1 MKRKTLLF
9 FATLASVISLAFSA
23 TACDSF
29 PKDTSNQSSP
39 PPTIQEEWGTVH
51 TIQAA
56 YTRAQ
61 SLGYSGTLEEFIA
74 SISGKDGLTPHIG
87 ENGNWWI
94 GETDLG
100 VKAEGVD
107 GEDGA
112 DGEDGVNGLTP
123 HIGEN
128 GNWWI
133 GETDLG
139 VKAEGEDGEDL
150 TACTH
155 EYSTWEVGIAAICE
169 SMGYSERSCSLCG
182 NIEYKFFAPKGH
194 IFSDWTDLIFTE
206 TTYIQ
211 YATCMECGLSK
222 IQVVNSE
229 CNHEN
234 IYEDSRHEP
243 TCTNDGYVF
252 HICYD
257 CGATVDKEVVPATG
271 HQFTDGVCSV
281 CGEHSEEAE
290 PPVEECEHE
299 NVREKIR
306 NEATCTVDGYV
317 SYVCSD
323 CGVTVKEWDIPAT
336 GHDFLAEDG
345 TYGEYCNNCGEYC
358 THGTLTEEGY
368 CVECNTYIGWDM
380 ACKHDKV
387 YEERVE
393 ATCTEEGCIFYI
405 CNECSFTVDKKVIPA
420 TGHDFLTEDGT
431 YREYCNNCGEYCTH
445 GTLTEEGYCVDC
457 NAFVDLD
464 TECQHGYN
472 EKGVCVYCG
481 LVCKHEN
488 IYEDICEPSCTGDGY
503 IIHICS
509 DCGGVIEKW
518 VISATGHNKTYE
530 EYVEPTCTEDGY
542 VYYFC
547 FECGLIVSEEVL
559 PATGHDFLT
568 EDGTYREY
576 CNNCGAYCTHESLT
590 EEGYCVGC
598 YTFVV
603 WNKKCQHENLYEEDY
618 YEPTCTEDGYVYY
631 VCYDCGELVSEE
643 VIPATGHS
651 ETYEEYVEAT
661 CTEDGGIFQICYDC
675 GDTVSEE
682 IIPATGHQ
690 MNDRGGCNNC
700 DYCTHIET
708 QSVRTEA
715 TCTQNGV
722 DSVCCVN
729 CNLIFE
735 YTEIPTTGHQYED
748 GICNICGAG
757 DYTGF
762 VLNGCYENA
771 DADER
776 FFFKGNKVEA
786 SKYGYK
792 AGLATYEIRGN
803 IIYFDWYY
811 IASGYTALVYESV
824 IEIGENYYTVINIYG
839 YSLTSYL
846 VESEEEPCFHENM
859 SVETVVANCMEYGY
873 TQYTCADCGDSYKD
887 DYTETRLHEY
897 GEDGSCV
904 YCEYALDTTCN
915 HENTYTEI
923 DEPTCIENGYVWNIC
938 YECGE
943 ILDEEMLAVTDHRL
957 NDQGACDYCGYCAHT
972 TTKIQHIAVT
982 CNFAGYTRV
991 SCVNCQEDVKY
1002 IASPA
1007 LGHQYE
1013 NGVCGVCGA
1022 KDYTGTVLN
1031 GYYEMVRDDG
1041 ETYGF
1046 LFKDNAV
1053 YIVENR
1059 MVVVELGYAIT
1070 CEVQGNDVVLIA
1082 QNGSEE
1088 EKLSGIII
1096 LGDGYITFGN
1106 NASGFVTFNLTELEE
1121 EICVHENLVSGETV
1135 APTCSNYG
1143 YTTYTCADC
1152 ETTFNIYDYDTGWL
1166 PHEYGEDGCCV
1177 YCGEEC
1183 DHRYENEGVCVYCGL
1198 ACKHEDTFDA
1208 SGEAT
1213 CTEDGFSCRVCN
1225 NCGDTISE
1233 EVIPATGHQLNSDT
1247 GLCDICFEKV

>member
-23 TACDSF
+23 TACDSS
-29 PKDTSNQSSP
+29 PKDTSNQSST
-39 PPTIQEEWGTVH
+39 PTIQEEWGTVH

-87 ENGNWWI
+87 
-94 GETDLG
+94 
-100 VKAEGVD
+100 A
-107 GEDGA
+107 
-112 DGEDGVNGLTP
+112 
-123 HIGEN
+123 N

-150 TACTH
+150 TACAH
-155 EYSTWEVGIAAICE
+155 EYSTWKVGVAATCE

-182 NIEYKFFAPKGH
+182 NIEYKFFAPEGH
-194 IFSDWTDLIFTE
+194 IFTDWMNLILTE
-206 TTYIQ
+206 ATYMQ

-234 IYEDSRHEP
+234 IYEDSRYEP
-243 TCTNDGYVF
+243 TCTNDGYIF

-257 CGATVDKEVVPATG
+257 CGSTVDKEVVSATG

-281 CGEHSEEAE
+281 CGEHSEEVE

-306 NEATCTVDGYV
+306 NEATCTEDGYV

-323 CGVTVKEWDIPAT
+323 CGVTVKEWEIAAT

-358 THGTLTEEGY
+358 THETLTEEGY
-368 CVECNTYIGWDM
+368 CVECNIYRLDM

-387 YEERVE
+387 DEERVE
-393 ATCTEEGCIFYI
+393 ATCTEDGYILYI
-405 CNECSFTVDKKVIPA
+405 CVACDAIVDKEIVGSATGHEWISEVAYQPTCTEDGIVRCFCSYCGHVEYEEVIPA
-420 TGHDFLTEDGT
+420 MGHDFLTEDST
-431 YREYCNNCGEYCTH
+431 YGEYCSNCNAYCAH
-445 GTLTEEGYCVDC
+445 GTLTEEGYCGDC
-457 NAFVDLD
+457 YTFIGWNA
-464 TECQHGYN
+464 TCQ
-472 EKGVCVYCG
+472 
-481 LVCKHEN
+481 HEN
-488 IYEDICEPSCTGDGY
+488 IYEDGY
-503 IIHICS
+503 
-509 DCGGVIEKW
+509 E
-518 VISATGHNKTYE
+518 A
-530 EYVEPTCTEDGY
+530 TCTEDGY
-542 VYYFC
+542 VYYIC
-547 FECGLIVSEEVL
+547 YDCGDTVNEKVI
-559 PATGHDFLT
+559 PATGHNET
-568 EDGTYREY
+568 
-576 CNNCGAYCTHESLT
+576 
-590 EEGYCVGC
+590 
-598 YTFVV
+598 
-603 WNKKCQHENLYEEDY
+603 YEEY
-618 YEPTCTEDGYVYY
+618 VEATCTESGYVYY
-631 VCYDCGELVSEE
+631 ICYDCGELVSEE
-643 VIPATGHS
+643 AIPATGHS

-661 CTEDGGIFQICYDC
+661 CTEDGGIIQICYDC
-675 GDTVSEE
+675 GDIVSEE
-682 IIPATGHQ
+682 VISATGHQ
-690 MNDRGGCNNC
+690 MNDRGGCDNC

-722 DSVCCVN
+722 DSVCCAN
-729 CNLIFE
+729 CGLIFE

-811 IASGYTALVYESV
+811 IAPGYTALVYESV
-824 IEIGENYYTVINIYG
+824 IEIGENYFTVINIYG

-846 VESEEEPCFHENM
+846 VESEEDPCFHENM
-859 SVETVVANCMEYGY
+859 SVEIVAANCMEYGY
-873 TQYTCADCGDSYKD
+873 TQYTCADCGYSYED
-887 DYTETRLHEY
+887 DYTETQLHEY
-897 GEDGSCV
+897 GEDGSCI

-915 HENTYTEI
+915 HENTYTER

-943 ILDEEMLAVTDHRL
+943 ILDEEMLAVTAHRL
-957 NDQGACDYCGYCAHT
+957 NDQGACDYCGYYCAHT
-972 TTKIQHIAVT
+972 TTKIQHIAAT

-991 SCVNCQEDVKY
+991 TCVNCQEDVKY

-1031 GYYEMVRDDG
+1031 GYYENIDVDG
-1041 ETYGF
+1041 EFSGV
-1046 LFKDNAV
+1046 LFKDNV
-1053 YIVENR
+1053 MYIVENR
-1059 MVVVELGYAIT
+1059 MVVDVGMTIT
-1070 CEVQGNDVVLIA
+1070 CEVQGNAVILTLHYNNQEHILTGIVL
-1082 QNGSEE
+1082 GT
-1088 EKLSGIII
+1088 
-1096 LGDGYITFGN
+1096 DYIMFGEGHDPSTKN
-1106 NASGFVTFNLTELEE
+1106 YIFYLTKLEE
-1121 EICVHENLVSGETV
+1121 EICVHENLVVGETV

-1152 ETTFNIYDYDTGWL
+1152 GTAFNIYDYDTGWL

-1183 DHRYENEGVCVYCGL
+1183 DHSYENEGVCVYCGL
-1198 ACKHEDTFDA
+1198 ACKHEDTYED
-1208 SGEAT
+1208 SYEAT
-1213 CTEDGFSCRVCN
+1213 CTEDGGIFQICYD
-1225 NCGDTISE
+1225 CGDSVSE
-1233 EVIPATGHQLNSDT
+1233 EIIPATGHQLDSDT

>member
-29 PKDTSNQSSP
+29 PKDTSNQSST
-39 PPTIQEEWGTVH
+39 PPTIEEEWGTVH

-112 DGEDGVNGLTP
+112 DGEDGKDGENGLTP
-123 HIGEN
+123 HIGANGNWWIGETDLGVKAEGVDGEDGADGEDGKDGENGLTPHIGAN

-150 TACTH
+150 TACAH
-155 EYSTWEVGIAAICE
+155 EYSTWKVGVAATCE

-182 NIEYKFFAPKGH
+182 NIEYKFFAPEGH
-194 IFSDWTDLIFTE
+194 IFTDWMNLILTE
-206 TTYIQ
+206 ATYMQ

-234 IYEDSRHEP
+234 MYEDSRYEP
-243 TCTNDGYVF
+243 TCTNDGYIF
-252 HICYD
+252 HICCD
-257 CGATVDKEVVPATG
+257 CGATVDKEVIPAIGHDFITDEEGYDLYCNNCGEHCTHKTLTEEGYCIECNTFVGWDAVCLHENIYEDGYEATCTENGYACYICYDCGETIKEWVISATGHDFLVEDGTYGEYCNNCGEYCTHESLTEERYCVECNTYIGWDIACKHDKVYEERVEATCTEEGWVVRICNECSFTVDKEVIPATG
-271 HQFTDGVCSV
+271 HQFADGVCGV
-281 CGEHSEEAE
+281 CGEHGEEVK
-290 PPVEECEHE
+290 PPVEECEHVKTE
-299 NVREKIR
+299 MERVES
-306 NEATCTVDGYV
+306 TCTEDGYI
-317 SYVCSD
+317 SYICQNCD
-323 CGVTVKEWDIPAT
+323 YIGKEVILAT

-345 TYGEYCNNCGEYC
+345 TYGEYCNNCNAYC
-358 THGTLTEEGY
+358 AHEALTEEGY
-368 CVECNTYIGWDM
+368 CG
-380 ACKHDKV
+380 
-387 YEERVE
+387 
-393 ATCTEEGCIFYI
+393 
-405 CNECSFTVDKKVIPA
+405 
-420 TGHDFLTEDGT
+420 
-431 YREYCNNCGEYCTH
+431 
-445 GTLTEEGYCVDC
+445 
-457 NAFVDLD
+457 
-464 TECQHGYN
+464 
-472 EKGVCVYCG
+472 
-481 LVCKHEN
+481 
-488 IYEDICEPSCTGDGY
+488 
-503 IIHICS
+503 
-509 DCGGVIEKW
+509 
-518 VISATGHNKTYE
+518 
-530 EYVEPTCTEDGY
+530 
-542 VYYFC
+542 
-547 FECGLIVSEEVL
+547 
-559 PATGHDFLT
+559 
-568 EDGTYREY
+568 
-576 CNNCGAYCTHESLT
+576 
-590 EEGYCVGC
+590 GC

-603 WNKKCQHENLYEEDY
+603 WNKKCRHENLYEEDY

-661 CTEDGGIFQICYDC
+661 CIEDGAIFQICYDC

-708 QSVRTEA
+708 ETVRTEA

-722 DSVCCVN
+722 EGVCCVN

-735 YTEIPTTGHQYED
+735 YTEIPTAGHQYED
-748 GICNICGAG
+748 GICIVCGAS

-792 AGLATYEIRGN
+792 AGLAAYEIRGN

-811 IASGYTALVYESV
+811 IVPGYTALVYESV
-824 IEIGENYYTVINIYG
+824 IEIGKDYFTVINIYG
-839 YSLTSYL
+839 YSITMHF
-846 VESEEEPCFHENM
+846 VELEEEPCFHENM
-859 SVETVVANCMEYGY
+859 SAETVAANCMEYGY
-873 TQYTCADCGDSYKD
+873 TQYTCADCGYSYKD

-897 GEDGSCV
+897 GEDGCCV
-904 YCEYALDTTCN
+904 YCKYALDTTCN
-915 HENTYTEI
+915 HENTYTES

-972 TTKIQHIAVT
+972 TTKIQHIAAT

-991 SCVNCQEDVKY
+991 FCVNCQEDVKY

-1031 GYYEMVRDDG
+1031 GYYENIDVDG
-1041 ETYGF
+1041 EFSGV
-1046 LFKDNAV
+1046 LFKDNV
-1053 YIVENR
+1053 MYIVDNR
-1059 MVVVELGYAIT
+1059 MVVDVGMTIT
-1070 CEVQGNDVVLIA
+1070 CEVQGNAVILTLHYNNQEHTLTGIVL
-1082 QNGSEE
+1082 GT
-1088 EKLSGIII
+1088 
-1096 LGDGYITFGN
+1096 DYIMFGEGHDPSTGNYTFY
-1106 NASGFVTFNLTELEE
+1106 LTKLEE
-1121 EICVHENLVSGETV
+1121 EICVHENLVVGETV

-1152 ETTFNIYDYDTGWL
+1152 AVTANIYDYDAEL
-1166 PHEYGEDGCCV
+1166 LSHEYGEDGCCV

-1183 DHRYENEGVCVYCGL
+1183 DHSYDSEGVCVYCGL
-1198 ACKHEDTFDA
+1198 ACKHEDTFA
-1208 SGEAT
+1208 TIGEPT
-1213 CTEDGFSCRVCN
+1213 CTEDGFSYRVCN
-1225 NCGDTISE
+1225 NCGNTVSE